1 MSTSGVLMTFK
12 TLDARPVPAYGG
24 LTMTSRSS
32 VSSCTGPLQRR
43 EFLRLGLTGL
53 GSLSLA
59 DLFRLRARAG
69 RASGERNALF
79 VVWCHGGASHLETYD
94 PKPAAPS
101 EYRGPYRPI
110 STRVAGLQLC
120 ELLPRHA
127 RVAHQ
132 FTLLRSLVHG
142 GVCHDSGPQQ
152 IFTGQPVPL
161 GRLRADIPDLFSITH
176 YLHANPSNP
185 LPGYVGTP
193 PIPYLGAAFLGNAHE
208 PFAVGG
214 DPNNPQFQ
222 VPNIGLR
229 DMQEVARMDGRR
241 SLRRQMDLLERHVD
255 RAGHRSFDAF
265 QEQAW
270 RMVLGR
276 EARRAFDINLEDPR
290 LRDRYGR
297 NIWGQRCLLGRRLV
311 EAGVE
316 LVTVAVNGSLCG
328 RTGSWDDHAVNHHV
342 FDAMKKRAPY
352 FDQAVSALIED
363 LHERGLDRRVLL
375 IVGGDFGRTP
385 RISYAPDSASG
396 VTQPGRDHWPH
407 ANSFL
412 FSGGNIAEGLVIG
425 ATDRLGEHASDRR
438 LGVGDFAATVYR
450 HLGVDYERITIADP
464 TGRPIPILPEGRP
477 IPELVERG

>member
-1 MSTSGVLMTFK
+1 MAAGIPRTRCK
-12 TLDARPVPAYGG
+12 
-24 LTMTSRSS
+24 
-32 VSSCTGPLQRR
+32 GPLRRR
-43 EFLRLGLTGL
+43 EFLRLGLAGL

-59 DLFRLRARAG
+59 DLFRLRAQAG
-69 RASGERNALF
+69 RPDADRKALL

-110 STRVAGLQLC
+110 ATRIPGMHLC
-120 ELLPRHA
+120 ELLPRQA

-152 IFTGQPVPL
+152 IFTGRPVPL
-161 GRLRADIPDLFSITH
+161 ARLRADVPDLFSITH
-176 YLHANPSNP
+176 YLHANAADP
-185 LPGYVGTP
+185 LPSYVGAN
-193 PIPYLGAAFLGNAHE
+193 PIPYLGAAFLGSAHE
-208 PFAVGG
+208 PFAVTG
-214 DPNNPQFQ
+214 DPNSPQFH

-229 DMQEVARMDGRR
+229 DRQEVARMDGRR
-241 SLRRQMDLLERHVD
+241 SLRRQLDVLERQVD
-255 RAGHRSFDAF
+255 RAGHRSFNSF
-265 QEQAW
+265 QQQAW

-276 EARRAFDINLEDPR
+276 EARRAFDISLEDQR

-297 NIWGQRCLLGRRLV
+297 NTWGQQCLLARRLV

-316 LVTVAVNGSLCG
+316 LVTVSLSGPLCG
-328 RTGSWDDHAVNHHV
+328 RVQNWDDHAVNHHV
-342 FDAMKKRAPY
+342 FDAMKQRAPY
-352 FDQAVSALIED
+352 FDQAVSTLIED

-385 RISYAPDSASG
+385 RISYAADSGSG
-396 VTQPGRDHWPH
+396 VTQPGRDHWPF

-412 FSGGNIAEGLVIG
+412 FSGGHIAEGLVIG

-438 LGVGDFAATVYR
+438 VGVGDFAATVYR
-450 HLGVDYERITIADP
+450 HLGVDYERVTIADA
-464 TGRPIPILPEGRP
+464 TGRPIPVLPEGRP
-477 IPELVERG
+477 IPELLARS

>member
-1 MSTSGVLMTFK
+1 MKRGFPVL
-12 TLDARPVPAYGG
+12 
-24 LTMTSRSS
+24 
-32 VSSCTGPLQRR
+32 SCAGPMHRR
-43 EFLRLGLTGL
+43 AFLRLGLAGL

-69 RASGERNALF
+69 SAGGRRNALI

-110 STRVAGLQLC
+110 ATRVPGLQLC

-152 IFTGQPVPL
+152 IFTGRPVAL

-176 YLHANPSNP
+176 HLHNDATRP
-185 LPGYVGTP
+185 LPGYVGVG
-193 PIPYLGAAFLGNAHE
+193 PIPYLGAAFLGTAHE

-214 DPNNPQFQ
+214 DPNRPEFQ

-229 DMQEVARMDGRR
+229 NGQEIARMNGRR
-241 SLRRQMDLLERHVD
+241 SLRGELDRLQRAVD
-255 RAGHRSFDAF
+255 RQSGSFDAV

-270 RMVLGR
+270 RMVLGT
-276 EARRAFDINLEDPR
+276 EARRAFDLNLENHR

-297 NIWGQRCLLGRRLV
+297 NTWGQQCLMARRLV

-316 LVTVAVNGSLCG
+316 LVTVSLSGPLCG
-328 RTGSWDDHAVNHHV
+328 RVQNWDDHAVNHHV
-342 FDAMKKRAPY
+342 FDAMKQRAPY
-352 FDQAVSALIED
+352 FDQAVSTLIED
-363 LHERGLDRRVLL
+363 LHERGLDRQVLVV
-375 IVGGDFGRTP
+375 VGGDFGRTP
-385 RISYAPDSASG
+385 RISYAADSGSG

-407 ANSFL
+407 ANSFI
-412 FSGGNIAEGLVIG
+412 FSGGRIAEGQVIG
-425 ATDRLGEHASDRR
+425 ATDRLGEHAVDRR
-438 LGVGDFAATVYR
+438 VGVGDFAATLYR
-450 HLGVDYERITIADP
+450 HLGVDYERITISDP
-464 TGRPIPILPEGRP
+464 AGRPIPILPEGRP
-477 IPELVERG
+477 IPELVARA